1 MSSQTRSLAAMPVL
15 PSYPAAVP
23 AVAQDTLSQPG
34 ASFQERLQDL
44 PPAVAERL
52 MAVGAC
58 RKWRRGQ
65 TLVHQGVRSGAVM
78 ACLQGRLA
86 IMLSSSSGRDV
97 LLRWLDA
104 GEIVGLADVLAN
116 CPSPVS
122 IVAQGSATTLHV
134 AREDFVG
141 VLQQLPEGALAIA
154 VLLSRR
160 VIELFD
166 YVEMTGAQALPE
178 RLMFALKRLVRSQ
191 GVACATGGM
200 WVKVTQAE
208 LATAARASR
217 QRVHLVLRQWQ
228 AQGRVTLGYGGLTL
242 HEAPPQPVSTGGP
255 GLRRPTQADHTNPA
269 VAHQV
274 GSENR

>member
-1 MSSQTRSLAAMPVL
+1 MLDKAGRLNFHLGDNLGDPPVIANPQTRNLASMPAL
-15 PSYPAAVP
+15 PTHAGAPP
-23 AVAQDTLSQPG
+23 AVAQDAPSQAG

-44 PPAVAERL
+44 PPALAERL

-65 TLVHQGVRSGAVM
+65 TLVHQGARSGAVM

-104 GEIVGLADVLAN
+104 GEIVGLADVLADL
-116 CPSPVS
+116 PSPTT
-122 IVAQGSATTLHV
+122 IIAQGPATTLHV
-134 AREDFVG
+134 TREDFVG
-141 VLQQLPEGALAIA
+141 VLQQQPEGALAIA

-191 GVACATGGM
+191 GVACTTGGV

-228 AQGRVTLGYGGLTL
+228 AQGRVTLGYGGVTL
-242 HEAPPQPVSTGGP
+242 HEALPP
-255 GLRRPTQADHTNPA
+255 RPA
-269 VAHQV
+269 
-274 GSENR
+274 